1 MGLLTKFG
9 LRRSVIWERP
19 TILDEFLD
27 SPLQAVVFRLYLILL
42 WLRGTPVKPPRNR
55 QPIKVVCI
63 SDTHDAVVPHVQ
75 DGDLLIFAGDASD
88 DGTAASIQAQID
100 WLDSLPHQHKV
111 FVCGNH
117 DSWFDITARSEVDTL
132 SHKNVD
138 LKSVHY
144 LQHKSITL
152 AFKCGRRLNVYGAP
166 DLPRCGPT
174 NFA

>member
-1 MGLLTKFG
+1 MGLLTRLG
-9 LRRSVIWERP
+9 LRRSMIWERP

-27 SPLQAVVFRLYLILL
+27 SPLQAIVWRLYLVVL
-42 WLRGTPVKPPRNR
+42 WLRGIPVMPPKNR

-63 SDTHDAVVPHVQ
+63 SDTHDAITTNVP
-75 DGDLLIFAGDASD
+75 DGDLLIFAGDSSN
-88 DGTAASIQAQID
+88 DGSAASIQAQLD

-117 DSWFDITARSEVDTL
+117 DSWFDINGRSEVDTL
-132 SHKNVD
+132 AHKNVD

-144 LQHKSITL
+144 LQRKSITL

-166 DLPRCGPT
+166 DLPRCGPS